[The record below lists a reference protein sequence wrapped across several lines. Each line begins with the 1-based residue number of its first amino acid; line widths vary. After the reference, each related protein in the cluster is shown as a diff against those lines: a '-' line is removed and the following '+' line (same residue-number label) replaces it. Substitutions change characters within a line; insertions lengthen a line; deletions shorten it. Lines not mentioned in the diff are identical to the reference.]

1 MSSVKK
7 ACYCSICT
15 ALCYILPLLFHALGI
30 GAVFSPMHIPVLLCG
45 LLCGWP
51 YGLFCGAAG
60 PVVSSL
66 LSGMPAAMQLVYMV
80 PELAVY
86 GLCAGLL
93 YNRVH
98 TRSAAADLYLALV
111 PAMIAGRVAGGAAR
125 ALFYL
130 STAQPYSV
138 GLWASAYFVE
148 TLPGAV
154 LHLLLIPALVLI
166 LTKAGL
172 VPARG
177 ANRGGRA

>member
-1 MSSVKK
+1 MLSVKK

-15 ALCYILPLLFHALGI
+15 ALCYILPLLFHALSI
-30 GAVFSPMHIPVLLCG
+30 GTVFSPMHIPILLCG
-45 LLCGWP
+45 ILCGWP
-51 YGLFCGAAG
+51 YGLFCGVAG
-60 PVVSSL
+60 PLISSL
-66 LSGMPAAMQLVYMV
+66 LSGMPSTLQLVYMI

-93 YNRVH
+93 YSRLH
-98 TRSAAADLYLALV
+98 TRSAVADLYLALA
-111 PAMIAGRVAGGAAR
+111 PAMILGRIAGGAAR

-177 ANRGGRA
+177 ANRGVRA